1 MATGSQLNP
10 LPTSQE
16 AIGQFGEK
24 QIPVGVSSVW
34 YKFFQSIASLYTSSS
49 GGGGGGASAL
59 LDTIGNEVG
68 GMLSRFGSGWQEFVA
83 SQANQI
89 PVMNPG
95 GVPVVLK
102 SISQLLDLI
111 SNVRGSVLYRG
122 ALGWQV
128 LAPVVGGYLQSQ
140 GPGADPQY
148 AASTSGNSVATGLV
162 AAGTTQGTALALTVN
177 WNEVTTV
184 AVNTGVELGALGI
197 GQPSKVWNLGA
208 NALKIYPPVGGQIDA
223 LGVNVAYSL
232 PVNKCQ
238 ELDQLT
244 ATQWRSTQLG

>member
-1 MATGSQLNP
+1 MAGQLNP

-16 AIGQFGEK
+16 PLGEFGEK
-24 QIPVGVSSVW
+24 SVPVRVSSVW
-34 YKFFQSIASLYTSSS
+34 YKFFQTVASLYSGGS
-49 GGGGGGASAL
+49 GGGGSGASAL
-59 LDTIGNEVG
+59 LDTIGSEIG
-68 GMLSRFGSGWQEFVA
+68 GMLSRFGTGWQEFVA
-83 SQANQI
+83 TASNQI
-89 PVMNPG
+89 PVMNV

-111 SNVRGSVLYRG
+111 SNVRGSVLFRG

-128 LAPVVGGYLQSQ
+128 LAPVAGGYLQSQ

-148 AASTSGNSVATGLV
+148 AASTSGNTVSIGLV
-162 AAGTTQGTALALTVN
+162 AAGANQGSALVLTKN
-177 WNEVTTV
+177 WNEIATV
-184 AVNTGVELGALGI
+184 AAGTGVLLATLGV
-197 GQPSKVWNLGA
+197 GQPSKVWNAGA
-208 NALKIYPPVGGQIDA
+208 NALLVYPPVGGQIDA

-244 ATQWRSTQLG
+244 ATRWRSTQLG